1 MYSQEIIETNNTE
14 ETTLTSNKFNP
25 TKNYNSDSSFIQK
38 AELRYSNYFHS
49 NITFK

>member
-1 MYSQEIIETNNTE
+1 MYSQEIITTNNKE

-25 TKNYNSDSSFIQK
+25 SKNHINSSFIQK
-38 AELRYSNYFHS
+38 AELRYSNYFAS